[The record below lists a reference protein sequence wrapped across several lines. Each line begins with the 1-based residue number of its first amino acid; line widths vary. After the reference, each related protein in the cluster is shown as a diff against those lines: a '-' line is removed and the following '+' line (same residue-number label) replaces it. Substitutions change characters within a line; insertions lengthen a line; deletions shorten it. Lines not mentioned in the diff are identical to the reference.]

1 VVVDTLNQFD
11 PTCDYHGA
19 DGGMLMPKHMLKLLV
34 LLTVFSVAPATA
46 GHQISIAPPAGLHS
60 KCPHE
65 RARAEAAWAA
75 AIRAAAVQR
84 GPTTITLT
92 DRVPAD
98 SSLFSVGGESGFLR
112 P

>member
-1 VVVDTLNQFD
+1 
-11 PTCDYHGA
+11 
-19 DGGMLMPKHMLKLLV
+19 MPKHTLKLLV
-34 LLTVFSVAPATA
+34 LFTTFSVAPATA
-46 GHQISIAPPAGLHS
+46 GHVTALVPPAGLHS
-60 KCPHE
+60 KCPYE

-75 AIRAAAVQR
+75 AKAAAAVPR

-98 SSLFSVGGESGFLR
+98 SSLFSVGGDSGFLR

>member
-1 VVVDTLNQFD
+1 
-11 PTCDYHGA
+11 
-19 DGGMLMPKHMLKLLV
+19 MPKHTLKLLV
-34 LLTVFSVAPATA
+34 LLTVFSVAPAAAGGRTA
-46 GHQISIAPPAGLHS
+46 LVPPTGLHS

-65 RARAEAAWAA
+65 RARAQAAWAA
-75 AIRAAAVQR
+75 AVRAEAAQR

-98 SSLFSVGGESGFLR
+98 SSLFSVGGGTSFLR